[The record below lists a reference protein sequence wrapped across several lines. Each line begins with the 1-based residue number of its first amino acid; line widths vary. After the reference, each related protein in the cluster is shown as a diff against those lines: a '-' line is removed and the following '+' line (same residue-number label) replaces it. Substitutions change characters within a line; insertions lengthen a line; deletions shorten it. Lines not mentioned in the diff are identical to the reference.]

1 MLSLTGLRVQNSQM
15 RKDIGAFNGSFSVM
29 SAGDKGA

>member
-15 RKDIGAFNGSFSVM
+15 RKDIGAFNGSPAM